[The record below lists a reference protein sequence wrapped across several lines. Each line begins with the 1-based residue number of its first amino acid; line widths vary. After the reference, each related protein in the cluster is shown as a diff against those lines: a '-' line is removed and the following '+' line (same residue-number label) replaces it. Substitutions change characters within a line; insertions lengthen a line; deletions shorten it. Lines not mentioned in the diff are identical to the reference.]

1 MKQGIKIVNTIASVL
16 LYSIIPLVGFFLFTS
31 KFPVIKSIR
40 SYVVMSGSMEPKIP
54 VGSVIIVKNT
64 SAPATP
70 VVSPLST
77 GTQKELPLYKAGDV
91 ISFHRNGTIVT
102 HRIVSA
108 DTTGAAVA
116 YRTKG
121 DANDSV
127 DSEVVPQDQII
138 GKTIKNV
145 PSIGKLIVFLKTPL
159 GFLLCILIPG
169 FSYIAM
175 ELKNMFTEIQ
185 KSVEEKYKSQV
196 NIV

>member
-70 VVSPLST
+70 VVSPLSIT
-77 GTQKELPLYKAGDV
+77 TQKDLPLYKAGDV
-91 ISFHRNGTIVT
+91 ISFHRNGTVVT

-121 DANDSV
+121 DANDSA

>member
-16 LYSIIPLVGFFLFTS
+16 LYSIIPLVAFFLFTS

-70 VVSPLST
+70 VVSPLSI

>member
-16 LYSIIPLVGFFLFTS
+16 LYSIIPLVAFFLFTS

-70 VVSPLST
+70 VVSPLSIT
-77 GTQKELPLYKAGDV
+77 TQKELPLYKAGDV